1 MDIAGIARLPEPDFV
16 ARIQL
21 GQPHLAE
28 LDLDALPRTTSRSR

>member
-1 MDIAGIARLPEPDFV
+1 MDLAVIARLPEPDFV

-28 LDLDALPRTTSRSR
+28 LDLDALP